1 MDEQVVEVLTTPKR
15 SVVRK
20 KLTPKKSCDA
30 ITLYELVYLFG
41 PCICFYFRSCI
52 TFFVWTMYHFLCL
65 DHILLSMFGPCISF
79 YVWTMYRL
87 RYQFLFVWSTFYVQF
102 IQVQVVIYS
111 SSSAQVQFIQVQV
124 VIYSSAPYN
133 ISSGHNTSPHSS
145 SHNTS
150 LHSSSHSTS
159 YST

>member
-1 MDEQVVEVLTTPKR
+1 MNLCICLDHV
-15 SVVRK
+15 SVSIFDHVS
-20 KLTPKKSCDA
+20 LS
-30 ITLYELVYLFG
+30 LFG
-41 PCICFYFRSCI
+41 PCI
-52 TFFVWTMYHFLCL
+52 TFFVWTIYYYLCL
-65 DHILLSMFGPCISF
+65 DHVLVSMSGPCISYGINF
-79 YVWTMYRL
+79 CSDVPYV
-87 RYQFLFVWSTFYVQF
+87 QFVWSTFYVQF